1 MLRVLHLKKKC
12 RKDYKT
18 LDTVINIV
26 KVEIPW
32 RKCNSMKKTIELL
45 KKNNELTIIEDELD
59 MYLEI
64 PHLAYAEVKK
74 EDGGK
79 ALLFTNV
86 VDKKNNKKFDE
97 PVFMNVFGSYRRCE
111 LLFGRTIESVADE
124 INKLLHMKPP
134 SGIAD
139 KISMA
144 SQLFSLKNIFPTRLP
159 GKGECQEVQYLNDAI
174 DLYKLPV
181 LTTWEQDGGPFITMG
196 QVYTQSLDGDM
207 VNLGMYRLQ
216 VYDKNHLGMHWQIH
230 KDSSHFFDQYQ
241 KAGKKMPVSIAIGG
255 DPLYTWCATAPLPYG
270 VNELLMY
277 GLITKKPAKLV
288 KSLTTPLYIPRDVDY
303 VIEGWVDT
311 HDLKVE
317 GPFGDHTGYY
327 TLEEPYPVMEVS
339 AITTKKKKVFL
350 ATVVGKPPLE
360 DKYMGWATGKIFFP
374 LLKTTAPDLIDY
386 HMPENAGFHNL
397 ILAKM
402 QPLYK
407 GHAKQFMHAFWGVG
421 QMSFVKHAIFVDEK
435 APSLDNYE
443 SFAMYVLNRFTP
455 KCLFITEG
463 ILDALDHS
471 SPETLVGGKLG
482 VDVTSANIVAE
493 PELINDN
500 ELLVD
505 VKALIPDT
513 VNLHQYMTR
522 TKNPI
527 AVITINKKKSA
538 QEYFEALKPLVNNL
552 RIVVF
557 VDALNNDIFN
567 PYMLVW
573 RVTNNIDAQRDIYIH
588 ELMVGIDGTNKNI
601 LDGYTREWPDD
612 VICTK
617 SVINSLKERN
627 IWDFDEKLED
637 KFQI

>member
-1 MLRVLHLKKKC
+1 MQKTIQLLK
-12 RKDYKT
+12 DNSE
-18 LDTVINIV
+18 LTVID
-26 KVEIPW
+26 
-32 RKCNSMKKTIELL
+32 IELD
-45 KKNNELTIIEDELD
+45 I
-59 MYLEI
+59 YLEI

-74 EDGGK
+74 KDGGK

-86 VDKKNNKKFDE
+86 IDKKSGQKFEE
-97 PVFMNVFGSYRRCE
+97 PVLMNLFGSYKRTE

-124 INKLLHMKPP
+124 ITKLLHMKPP
-134 SGIAD
+134 AGLMN
-139 KISMA
+139 KISLA
-144 SQLFSLKNIFPTRLP
+144 TELFALKNIFPKKLN
-159 GKGECQEVQYLNDAI
+159 GKGACQEIQYLDDAI
-174 DLYKLPV
+174 NLTKLPV

-196 QVYTQSLDGDM
+196 QVYTQSLDGEM

-216 VYDKNHLGMHWQIH
+216 IYDKNHVGMHWQIH

-241 KAGKKMPVSIAIGG
+241 RADKKMPVSIAIGG

-288 KSLTTPLYIPRDVDY
+288 KSLTTPLYIPQDVDY

-311 HDLKVE
+311 SIMKTE

-327 TLEEPYPVMEVS
+327 TLEENYPVMEVS
-339 AITTKKKKVFL
+339 AITMKKERTFL

-421 QMSFVKHAIFVDEK
+421 QMSFVKHAIFLDEK
-435 APSLDNYE
+435 APELESYKELTAYILD
-443 SFAMYVLNRFTP
+443 RFSP
-455 KCLFITEG
+455 KSLFITEG

-471 SPETLVGGKLG
+471 SPESLVGGKLG
-482 VDVTSANIVAE
+482 IDATVVHNVDAPKV
-493 PELINDN
+493 LDDN
-500 ELLVD
+500 ELLLKIKKLVAEVKD
-505 VKALIPDT
+505 VK
-513 VNLHQYMTR
+513 QYMKETQ
-522 TKNPI
+522 NPI
-527 AVITINKKKSA
+527 TVITIDKTKNTKN
-538 QEYFEALKPLVNNL
+538 YFESLKPLEEYL

-557 VDALNNDIFN
+557 VDVKKNDIDN
-567 PYMLVW
+567 PYMLLW
-573 RVTNNIDAQRDIYIH
+573 RVSNNIDALRDIYISD
-588 ELMVGIDGTNKNI
+588 LMIGVDGTNKTE
-601 LDGYTREWPDD
+601 LDGFTREWPDD
-612 VICTK
+612 VDCTK
-617 SVINSLKERN
+617 SVIKSLKKKGV
-627 IWDFDEKLED
+627 WDLDEKLLVD
-637 KFQI
+637 YQL

>member
-1 MLRVLHLKKKC
+1 
-12 RKDYKT
+12 
-18 LDTVINIV
+18 
-26 KVEIPW
+26 
-32 RKCNSMKKTIELL
+32 MKKTIKLL
-45 KKNNELTIIEDELD
+45 EKHNELKTIDTELD
-59 MYLEI
+59 IYLEI
-64 PHLAYAEVKK
+64 PHIAYAEVKK

-86 VDKKNNKKFDE
+86 VDSKSGKKFEE
-97 PVFMNVFGSYRRCE
+97 PVLMNVFGSYKRCE

-124 INKLLHMKPP
+124 ITKLLHMKPP
-134 SGIAD
+134 AGF
-139 KISMA
+139 KEKLSMA
-144 SQLFSLKNIFPTRLP
+144 SELFSLKNIFPKRL
-159 GKGECQEVQYLNDAI
+159 KGEGACQQIKYLDDEV

-196 QVYTQSLDGDM
+196 QVYTQSLDGEM

-277 GLITKKPAKLV
+277 GLIKKEPARLV

-303 VIEGWVDT
+303 VIEGWVDPSVM
-311 HDLKVE
+311 KIE

-339 AITTKKKKVFL
+339 AVTMQRERTFL

-374 LLKTTAPDLIDY
+374 LLKTTTPDLLDY
-386 HMPENAGFHNL
+386 HMPENAVFHNL

-407 GHAKQFMHAFWGVG
+407 GHAKQFMHAFWGAG
-421 QMSFVKHAIFVDEK
+421 QMSFVKHAIFVDEN
-435 APSLDNYE
+435 APKLENYE
-443 SFAMYVLNRFTP
+443 TFAQYVLDRFTP
-455 KCLFITEG
+455 KAMFITEG

-482 VDVTSANIVAE
+482 IDATAANKVEPPQLLGDAELLKRVQELVPDVVDLHQFMRRSANPITVIAVE
-493 PELINDN
+493 KKKNVREYFD
-500 ELLVD
+500 
-505 VKALIPDT
+505 ALISLSP
-513 VNLHQYMTR
+513 H
-522 TKNPI
+522 
-527 AVITINKKKSA
+527 
-538 QEYFEALKPLVNNL
+538 L

-557 VDALNNDIFN
+557 VDSEKNDVRN
-567 PYMLVW
+567 AYMLVW
-573 RVTNNIDAQRDIYIH
+573 RVTNNMDAQRDVFVSG
-588 ELMVGIDGTNKNI
+588 LMVGVDGTNKNA
-601 LDGYTREWPDD
+601 LDGFTREWPDD
-612 VICTK
+612 VDCTP
-617 SVINSLKERN
+617 SVVERLKQKGV
-627 IWDFDEKLED
+627 WDFDEELYN
-637 KFQI
+637 KFQL

>member
-1 MLRVLHLKKKC
+1 
-12 RKDYKT
+12 
-18 LDTVINIV
+18 
-26 KVEIPW
+26 
-32 RKCNSMKKTIELL
+32 MKKTIELL
-45 KKNNELTIIEDELD
+45 KNNNEITVVKDELD
-59 MYLEI
+59 IYLEI
-64 PHLAYAEVKK
+64 PHIAYAEVKK
-74 EDGGK
+74 KDGGK
-79 ALLFTNV
+79 ALLFENV
-86 VDKKNNKKFDE
+86 IDKKTGTKFKE
-97 PVFMNVFGSYRRCE
+97 PVLMNVFGSYRRCE

-124 INKLLHMKPP
+124 INSLLHMKPP
-134 SGIAD
+134 QGLAQ
-139 KISMA
+139 KFSMA
-144 SQLFSLKNIFPTRLP
+144 SQLFSMKNIFPKRLS
-159 GKGECQEVQYLNDAI
+159 GKGECQEEIALNEDI

-196 QVYTQSLDGDM
+196 QVYTQSLDGEM

-241 KAGKKMPVSIAIGG
+241 EAGKKMPVSIALGG

-277 GLITKKPAKLV
+277 GLITKTPAKLV
-288 KSLTTPLYIPRDVDY
+288 KSLTTPLYIPVDVDY

-311 HDLKVE
+311 EKLKVE

-339 AITTKKKKVFL
+339 AITGKKDKVYL

-402 QPLYK
+402 KTLYK

-435 APSLDNYE
+435 APSLNNYE
-443 SFAMYVLNRFTP
+443 SLATYILNRFTP
-455 KCLFITEG
+455 KCMFITEG

-482 VDVTSANIVAE
+482 IDVTAAHMVEA
-493 PELINDN
+493 PKHMYDD
-500 ELLVD
+500 ELLIEVQEFVPD
-505 VKALIPDT
+505 V
-513 VNLHQYMTR
+513 VGLHQYMIR

-527 AVITINKKKSA
+527 TVVSVNKNLSA
-538 QEYFEALKPLVNNL
+538 KEYFDLLTPLHEYI
-552 RIVVF
+552 RIIVF
-557 VDALNNDIFN
+557 VDVQKNDLEN

-573 RVTNNIDAQRDIYIH
+573 RVTNNIDAQRDIYIDG
-588 ELMVGIDGTNKNI
+588 LMVGIDGTNKNQ
-601 LDGYTREWPDD
+601 LDGFVREWPDD
-612 VICTK
+612 VDCTQ
-617 SVINSLKERN
+617 SVVDSLKQRG
-627 IWDFDEKLED
+627 IWDFEDKLYD
-637 KFQI
+637 KFQL

>member
-1 MLRVLHLKKKC
+1 
-12 RKDYKT
+12 
-18 LDTVINIV
+18 
-26 KVEIPW
+26 
-32 RKCNSMKKTIELL
+32 MKKTIQLL
-45 KKNNELTIIEDELD
+45 KEHNELTVIDIELD
-59 MYLEI
+59 IYLEI

-74 EDGGK
+74 KDGGK

-86 VDKKNNKKFDE
+86 VDKKSGTKFDE
-97 PVFMNVFGSYRRCE
+97 PVFMNVFGSYKRCE

-124 INKLLHMKPP
+124 ITKLLHMKPP
-134 SGIAD
+134 SGFMD

-144 SQLFSLKNIFPTRLP
+144 KDLFALKDIFPKRLKT
-159 GKGECQEVQYLNDAI
+159 KGACQEIVFSEDDV
-174 DLYKLPV
+174 DLTKLPV

-196 QVYTQSLDGDM
+196 QVYTQSLDGEM

-277 GLITKKPAKLV
+277 GLIKKQPARLV
-288 KSLTTPLYIPRDVDY
+288 KSLTTPLYIPEDVDY
-303 VIEGWVDT
+303 VIEGWVNPDEM
-311 HDLKVE
+311 KIE

-327 TLEEPYPVMEVS
+327 TLEESYPVMEVS
-339 AITTKKKKVFL
+339 TITMKKDRIFL

-374 LLKTTAPDLIDY
+374 LLKTTVPDLLDY

-407 GHAKQFMHAFWGVG
+407 GHAKQFMHAFWGAG
-421 QMSFVKHAIFVDEK
+421 QMSFVKHAVFLDEN
-435 APSLDNYE
+435 APKLENYE
-443 SFAMYVLNRFTP
+443 SLVTYILDRFTP
-455 KCLFITEG
+455 KSMFITEG

-482 VDVTSANIVAE
+482 IDATKAISVEAPQLLGDE
-493 PELINDN
+493 
-500 ELLVD
+500 ELLKKVQEL
-505 VKALIPDT
+505 VPDAI
-513 VNLHQYMTR
+513 NLHQFMRR

-527 AVITINKKKSA
+527 TVISVNKTKNVK
-538 QEYFEALKPLVNNL
+538 EYFEALVSLSQNI

-557 VDALNNDIFN
+557 VDSNKNDIYN
-567 PYMLVW
+567 SYMLVW
-573 RVTNNIDAQRDIYIH
+573 RVTNNIDALRDIFVSG
-588 ELMVGIDGTNKNI
+588 LMVGIDGTNKNA
-601 LDGYTREWPDD
+601 LDGFTRRWPDD
-612 VICTK
+612 VDCTV
-617 SVINSLKERN
+617 SVLESLKQKGV
-627 IWDFDEKLED
+627 WDFDEKLFD
-637 KFQI
+637 KYQL

>member
-1 MLRVLHLKKKC
+1 MQ
-12 RKDYKT
+12 
-18 LDTVINIV
+18 
-26 KVEIPW
+26 
-32 RKCNSMKKTIELL
+32 KTIDLL
-45 KKNNELTIIEDELD
+45 KKNNELIVIEEALD
-59 MYLEI
+59 IYLEI

-74 EDGGK
+74 VDGGK

-86 VDKKNNKKFDE
+86 IDNKSNQKFEE
-97 PVFMNVFGSYRRCE
+97 PVLMNVFGSYKRCE
-111 LLFGRTIESVADE
+111 ILFGRTIESVADE
-124 INKLLHMKPP
+124 ITKLLHMKPP
-134 SGIAD
+134 AGFLN
-139 KISMA
+139 KVSMA
-144 SQLFSLKNIFPTRLP
+144 KELFSLKNIFPKKL
-159 GKGECQEVQYLNDAI
+159 KGEGACQEIQFFEDEI
-174 DLYKLPV
+174 DLTKLPV

-196 QVYTQSLDGDM
+196 QVYTQSLDGEM

-277 GLITKKPAKLV
+277 GLITKKPAQLV
-288 KSLTTPLYIPRDVDY
+288 KSLTTPLYIPKDVDY

-311 HDLKVE
+311 DELKIE

-339 AITTKKKKVFL
+339 AITMKKKRTFL

-374 LLKTTAPDLIDY
+374 LLKTTVPDLLDY

-407 GHAKQFMHAFWGVG
+407 GHAKQFMHAFWGAG

-443 SFAMYVLNRFTP
+443 SFATYVLNRFTP
-455 KCLFITEG
+455 KNMFITEG

-482 VDVTSANIVAE
+482 IDATAANKIE
-493 PELINDN
+493 GPNLLGDE
-500 ELLVD
+500 ELLAE
-505 VKALIPDT
+505 VKELIPDA
-513 VNLHQYMTR
+513 VQLHQYMRR

-527 AVITINKKKSA
+527 TVISVNKTKNAK
-538 QEYFEALKPLVNNL
+538 EYFEALISLSTNM

-557 VDALNNDIFN
+557 VDEEKNDVFN
-567 PYMLVW
+567 PYMLIW
-573 RVTNNIDAQRDIYIH
+573 RVTNNMDALRDVYQSG
-588 ELMVGIDGTNKNI
+588 LMVAIDGTNKSKV
-601 LDGYTREWPDD
+601 DGFTREWPDD
-612 VICTK
+612 VDCTQ
-617 SVINSLKERN
+617 SVIEDLKKKSL
-627 IWDFDEKLED
+627 WDLDENLNKKYQL
-637 KFQI
+637 